1 MVIRKD
7 CYRRILNQMLGK
19 NFRKITTSFTAAA
32 VLCVYSMVGLA
43 ATKDLTGEISVVGQV
58 SVNGQTAVSN
68 STIIS
73 GSTIVTGADSSAII
87 SLGKTG
93 RIEVLANS
101 NIVLNFSDT
110 NIVGILSS
118 GKARVANAAGVATT
132 ITTKDATVIADA
144 AQADNFTVEVE
155 CSHTHV
161 DTTVLCPIGLD
172 PDDLLDIRHAHAG
185 QRDREARGLCLDVF
199 QCDFGHRSSKASTRD
214 LPWVSDTNSRK
225 NTHSDRTES
234 VSRATKPDREATES
248 QEPRPDSRPA
258 SRFAARLQSQMLKER
273 FPSGGGMRSRIVV
286 PKDREGFGH

>member
-1 MVIRKD
+1 
-7 CYRRILNQMLGK
+7 MLGK
-19 NFRKITTSFTAAA
+19 NFRKVTTSFTAAA

-110 NIVGILSS
+110 SIVGILSS
-118 GKARVANAAGVATT
+118 GKTRVANAAGVATT

-144 AQADNFTVEVE
+144 GQADNFTVEVE

-161 DTTVLCPIGLD
+161 DTTAGLVTMREGSSD
-172 PDDLLDIRHAHAG
+172 KQVAAG
-185 QRDREARGLCLDVF
+185 TSATAGNLAQTGCKPCL
-199 QCDFGHRSSKASTRD
+199 
-214 LPWVSDTNSRK
+214 
-225 NTHSDRTES
+225 
-234 VSRATKPDREATES
+234 
-248 QEPRPDSRPA
+248 RPDSAPPVRVAGWPWLILL
-258 SRFAARLQSQMLKER
+258 AAGVAGAAILL
-273 FPSGGGMRSRIVV
+273 GGQNDDDPGDGPVV
-286 PKDREGFGH
+286 ISPTR

>member
-1 MVIRKD
+1 
-7 CYRRILNQMLGK
+7 MLGK

-132 ITTKDATVIADA
+132 ITTKDATVIADV
-144 AQADNFTVEVE
+144 AQADNFTLEVE

-161 DTTVLCPIGLD
+161 DTTAGLVTMREGTSD
-172 PDDLLDIRHAHAG
+172 KQVAAG
-185 QRDREARGLCLDVF
+185 TSATAGNLAQTGCKPCL
-199 QCDFGHRSSKASTRD
+199 
-214 LPWVSDTNSRK
+214 
-225 NTHSDRTES
+225 
-234 VSRATKPDREATES
+234 
-248 QEPRPDSRPA
+248 RPDSAPPVRVAGWPWLILL
-258 SRFAARLQSQMLKER
+258 AAGVAGAAILL
-273 FPSGGGMRSRIVV
+273 GGDNDVDCCDDVIVV
-286 PKDREGFGH
+286 SPTR